1 MRTLQTISFVLALGL
16 TLSSQETQAQTPA
29 PIVIQ
34 AASASSTP
42 SVPRPAAPVAPA
54 DSLSLQTAIKTLQ
67 ELKAANEEILKKQ
80 EATLQRLD
88 EVQKEAEQLK
98 IFSKRS

>member
-1 MRTLQTISFVLALGL
+1 MRAIQTFSFVFALGL
-16 TLSSQETQAQTPA
+16 GLWSPETRAQTTA

-42 SVPRPAAPVAPA
+42 SVPRPRPAVAV
-54 DSLSLQTAIKTLQ
+54 DSFSLQPAIKALQ

-88 EVQKEAEQLK
+88 ELQKEAEQLK